1 MVALIC
7 QVEMRIQDATT
18 LKEKRSVV
26 KSIIERTKKKYFIS
40 IIESDFQDFWQKCQL
55 SFAFCSL
62 NSKDTDKKLNNIL
75 NYIESKPYIE
85 VYDIQREEVHL

>member
-7 QVEMRIQDATT
+7 QVEMLIQNANT

-40 IIESDFQDFWQKCQL
+40 IIESDFQDFWQKSQL
-55 SFAFCSL
+55 SFVFCSL
-62 NSKDTDKKLNNIL
+62 DSKDADKKLNNIL
-75 NYIESKPYIE
+75 EYIESNPYIE
-85 VYDIQREEVHL
+85 VYNIYKEEVHM